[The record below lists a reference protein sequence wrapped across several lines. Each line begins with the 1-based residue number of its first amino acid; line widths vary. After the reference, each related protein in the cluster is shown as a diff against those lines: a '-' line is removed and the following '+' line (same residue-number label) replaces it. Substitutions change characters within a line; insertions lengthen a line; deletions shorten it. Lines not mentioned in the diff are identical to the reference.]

1 MIPTQGYHRF
11 RVAVDDAIMDRA
23 RFAAV
28 EASAEYGPALTHEP
42 KVASWVGVAF
52 ASTMVGSA
60 FLFSCIGLAIAIVMG
75 APLSFV
81 ALWALLSGVFVGF
94 ATLVLRGA
102 LRYHAAPIERRI
114 AVVLDKRYEVR
125 ASQDSASTHYFTT
138 LAFVDGTRLEVH
150 TESVLTGLLTRGDI
164 GVAYLKLT
172 TLVGYRRFDC

>member
-1 MIPTQGYHRF
+1 MIAARGYHRLD
-11 RVAVDDAIMDRA
+11 VATDDAITSRA

-28 EASAEYGPALTHEP
+28 EASAEYGAALAYEP
-42 KVASWVGVAF
+42 TVASWRGVAF
-52 ASTMVGSA
+52 ASTTVGSA
-60 FLFSCIGLAIAIVMG
+60 IIFSCIGIALSLFMG

-81 ALWALLSGVFVGF
+81 ALWALLSGLFVGL
-94 ATLVLRGA
+94 AALALRGA
-102 LRYHAAPIERRI
+102 MRFHAAPVQRRI

-138 LAFVDGTRLEVH
+138 LAFVDGSRLEVH

-172 TLVGYRRFDC
+172 TLVGYRRFEC